1 MFQCLYNYTNVMI
14 NVGIVGFGLSGRY
27 LQAPFFLTN
36 PKFNLVKIV
45 TSQELPPHIFVD
57 TERAAS
63 IDELLADKS
72 IDLISVC
79 SPSATH
85 FDYAKRALEAGK
97 HVLVEKPVTARAA
110 EAATLFDLAAKLNKV
125 LCVFQNRRYD
135 SDFQTV
141 RKVVESGIL
150 GEVLSYEAHFDRYKP
165 VLNAKAWKE
174 APDATTGILYDLGAH
189 LVDQAICLFGKPD
202 SFSGEAFT
210 QRANSEIDDAFQL
223 HLDFGRVKA
232 TLKSS
237 LLVKDQGPKY
247 VVHGTL
253 GSYTKYGMDLQ
264 EDHLVSGQF
273 PVQPGFGRE
282 PASADGRIRTSLKG
296 LEIEGKVETLP
307 GNWAQL
313 FDNLAEAIRSGKELD
328 IKPWEIVEQIRILDT
343 VKTAGRHNG

>member
-1 MFQCLYNYTNVMI
+1 M
-14 NVGIVGFGLSGRY
+14 SGRY

-57 TERAAS
+57 TEKAGS

-79 SPSATH
+79 SPSSTH

-97 HVLVEKPVTARAA
+97 HVLVEKPVTAKPD
-110 EAATLFDLAAKLNKV
+110 EAAGLFDLAAKRNKV

-141 RKVVESGIL
+141 KKVVESGIL
-150 GEVLSYEAHFDRYKP
+150 GEILSYEAHFDRYKP

-189 LVDQAICLFGKPD
+189 LVDQAVSLFGKPD
-202 SFSGEAFT
+202 SFYGEVYT
-210 QRANSEIDDAFQL
+210 QRANSAIDDAFQL
-223 HLDFGRVKA
+223 NIDFGRVKVN
-232 TLKSS
+232 LKSS

-247 VVHGTL
+247 IVHGTL
-253 GSYTKYGMDLQ
+253 GSYTKYGMDVQ

-273 PVQPGFGRE
+273 PVQPGFGLE
-282 PASADGRIRTSLKG
+282 PASSNGRIRTSVNE
-296 LEIEGKVETLP
+296 LEIEGRVETLP
-307 GNWAQL
+307 GNWAFL
-313 FDNLAEAIRSGKELD
+313 FDNLAEAIRSGKELE
-328 IKPWEIVEQIRILDT
+328 IKPWQIIEQIRILDA
-343 VKTAGRHNG
+343 VKTGNPHPHPAD